1 MLAYMLI
8 VAIAYGVAYGITSTG
23 INLWRAILGFALAF
37 FVAWF
42 GGSLLAVFLIE
53 LTQLGDAKNSF
64 LPIIGRGSGWALLG
78 AGYGV
83 YKARHKLRTGE
94 AAPPLSIPKW
104 AGKAALGIFL
114 IGIVAAVAL
123 PAYQDYSKRHIG
135 PAAKENPAT
144 NWENGV
150 IAQPQPEAKPWE
162 LNYKPVTPPTPVPQ
176 GYGEIN
182 EAQGTRS
189 SFEVR
194 AAELIG
200 RTKSGAL
207 SRINASVAQA
217 PRLNE
222 RSLPKTDVSRIERAQ
237 TWWRTTAGLFI
248 HVVNSSHF
256 NVASI
261 GIEHSPSSCENSS
274 KFTPFVL
281 QLEKFIKP
289 GQEAVAHFQSTNIGV
304 TNSVECLNIVN
315 AWEINPAAD
324 PHDSSY
330 LRSPSMTSNQG
341 IASESFKEHY
351 KRIYAAH
358 PDADAIHDSPSF
370 QAWLA
375 KYPAYQR
382 IASEGSTQEIIE
394 MFTAYKNQ
402 Q

>member
-1 MLAYMLI
+1 M
-8 VAIAYGVAYGITSTG
+8 
-23 INLWRAILGFALAF
+23 WLAF
-37 FVAWF
+37 SLFANSLYHAKVKAKIATARKSNSDALKATKRLSENGGVLAW
-42 GGSLLAVFLIE
+42 V
-53 LTQLGDAKNSF
+53 
-64 LPIIGRGSGWALLG
+64 PIVCI
-78 AGYGV
+78 
-83 YKARHKLRTGE
+83 
-94 AAPPLSIPKW
+94 SIPTF
-104 AGKAALGIFL
+104 I
-114 IGIVAAVAL
+114 IVAAVAL

-135 PAAKENPAT
+135 PAAKENLAT

-324 PHDSSY
+324 PHGSSD

-341 IASESFKEHY
+341 VASESLKEHY